1 MNKEEFFREIEK
13 ALDKISETER
23 AEILYDYEEHFMIGK
38 ENGKTE
44 EEICLELG
52 SPREIAN
59 NYLLNRAEGSSEE
72 DIKEEPKKNSS
83 TVSKYSKNNSYICS
97 GIAIAIVGLFFISY
111 FLAPRH
117 SYSKTNINSSRVE
130 ADGFTIDESGIHGNG
145 ISIDEN
151 GVKVPGVR
159 VDENGVRVSG
169 IRVDSNGVKA
179 PGVSV
184 DSNGVKVPGVSVD
197 EHGVNIDLP
206 DVKIDIKN

>member
-23 AEILYDYEEHFMIGK
+23 GEILYDYEEHFMIGK

-59 NYLLNRAEGSSEE
+59 NYLLNRTDGSSEE

-83 TVSKYSKNNSYICS
+83 SGSKYSKNNLYICS
-97 GIAIAIVGLFFISY
+97 GIAIAVVGLFLASY
-111 FLAPRH
+111 FVTPRYNYPGSH
-117 SYSKTNINSSRVE
+117 INSNRVK
-130 ADGFTIDESGIHGNG
+130 DGGFTIDESGIHGNG

-159 VDENGVRVSG
+159 VDENGVSVSG
-169 IRVDSNGVKA
+169 IRVDSNGVKT

-184 DSNGVKVPGVSVD
+184 DSNGVRVPGVSVD
-197 EHGVNIDLP
+197 NNGVNIDLP